1 MNIIV
6 CIKQVPGTS
15 EVKMDEHGNL
25 IRSGVDSKMNPYDLY
40 AIEAALCLREQYPG
54 GSVNVITMGP
64 PQAAAVV
71 QEAFWMGADDGVLLT
86 DRKFAGADVWATS
99 FALSQG
105 ILKMGMPDLIICGK
119 QTTDGDTAQVG
130 AEMAEFLHIP
140 HVTNVINIQ
149 KIDTL
154 KYTIV
159 CDIDLPTIVQTIEMA
174 MPCLIAVEK
183 DIYMPRLP
191 SYKKK
196 VATKNKQVKKLAL
209 KDLADQSE
217 LNYGMN
223 GSPTKVQRV
232 FPPSSDMKRETWK
245 GSASDLT
252 LKLFERI
259 KEKKFV

>member
-40 AIEAALCLREQYPG
+40 AIETALRLREQYPG
-54 GSVNVITMGP
+54 GSVNVISMGP
-64 PQAAAVV
+64 PQAAAVI

-105 ILKMGMPDLIICGK
+105 ILKMGIPDIIICGK

-130 AEMAEFLHIP
+130 AEIAEFLTIP
-140 HVTNVINIQ
+140 HVTNVLTIKKVDSQ
-149 KIDTL
+149 KH
-154 KYTIV
+154 TIT
-159 CDIDLPTIVQTIEMA
+159 CDIDLPTVVHTIEMA
-174 MPCLIAVEK
+174 MPCLITVEK

-196 VATKNKQVKKLAL
+196 VATKTKQVKKLSL
-209 KDLADQSE
+209 KDLDDQSE

-232 FPPSSDMKRETWK
+232 FPPTSDVKRETWR
-245 GSASDLT
+245 GPSADLSE
-252 LKLFERI
+252 KLLRRI